1 MKEFASYLANLP
13 KTPLVEAVQSL
24 YESCFGPWNFKSV
37 QELRD
42 FVDQKTYERFKLYSK
57 DEVASGKTPFG
68 SLEAI
73 KAIDMDTFLKSVG
86 DKGYDIEDDMKN
98 QLVDAN
104 YINNLSYDWF
114 ICLFNMK
121 VLGWSQPV
129 TEASGMALGVEDDGT
144 YSLEEYAPN
153 VDLSHYPKWVRF
165 LADKIDLR
173 RLPNPRQFNEMMPY
187 QQRLCIAL
195 LAATPDDKERYNAIK
210 KLHQELLAKY
220 GRHIWNIQDD
230 DERQEAI
237 TKMASIQNMY
247 KQWREDMDA
256 KLKALAKGT
265 RLPSRDNG
273 KPIEFYDRD
282 RNCMVSYGYSKPRVG
297 RRQMENYKH
306 KSYNW

>member
-57 DEVASGKTPFG
+57 QEVAEGKTPFG

-121 VLGWSQPV
+121 VLGWSKPV

-153 VDLSHYPKWVRF
+153 VDLSQYPKWVRF
-165 LADKIDLR
+165 LADHIDLR
-173 RLPNPRQFNEMMPY
+173 QLPDPRCFNRMLPY
-187 QQRLCIAL
+187 QQRACIAR
-195 LAATPDDKERYNAIK
+195 LAATPEDIERYNAILK
-210 KLHQELLAKY
+210 RHKDVSAKY
-220 GRHIWNIQDD
+220 GKIWDIDNPDDREAYIQ
-230 DERQEAI
+230 EMTAI
-237 TKMASIQNMY
+237 QAMY

-265 RLPSRDNG
+265 RIPSRDNG
-273 KPIEFYDRD
+273 RPVEYYDRD
-282 RNCMVSYGYSKPRVG
+282 QQCMISYDTKPRVG
-297 RRQMENYKH
+297 RRQMENYK
-306 KSYNW
+306 NRFGWA